1 MTGPLEA
8 RGVGFAYG
16 DAPVFANVDF
26 DLAQSELVMLIG
38 PNGAGKSTL
47 LHLLL
52 GLLRPSTGAVR
63 ISGTPVM
70 DLQRSAIARHVAFM
84 PQDARSDFAFTV
96 RELVAMGRTPHLGRF
111 RPEGPVDVQAIDR
124 ALAATETTGLVE
136 RLVSDL
142 SGGERQRVHLARAL
156 AQDTGVLLLDEPTA
170 NLDVE
175 HQLQILGLV
184 EKLVDGGKAAVVAMH
199 DLSLAARFADR
210 IVVLAHG
217 GVAASGS
224 PEEVI
229 TEEMLR
235 LCFRIRARVGRDG
248 PNGTIT
254 VVPLEPIA

>member
-1 MTGPLEA
+1 MTGSLEA

-16 DAPVFANVDF
+16 ETPVFTNVDF
-26 DLAQSELVMLIG
+26 DLAPSELVMLIG

-52 GLLRPSTGAVR
+52 GLLRPTAGAVR
-63 ISGTPVM
+63 IAGAPVDTM
-70 DLQRSAIARHVAFM
+70 ERIAIARRVALV
-84 PQDARSDFAFTV
+84 PQDVRSDFAFTV

-111 RPEGPVDVQAIDR
+111 RPEGPGDVEAIDR
-124 ALAATETTGLVE
+124 ALAATETTALAA
-136 RLVSDL
+136 RAISDL

-156 AQDTGVLLLDEPTA
+156 AQDTSVLLLDEPTA

-184 EKLVDGGKAAVVAMH
+184 EELVNAGKAAVVALH

-224 PEEVI
+224 PDEVI

-235 LCFRIRARVGRDG
+235 QCFRIRARVVRDG
-248 PNGTIT
+248 ENGTIT
-254 VVPLEPIA
+254 VVPIEPIA

>member
-16 DAPVFANVDF
+16 DVPVFSNVDF
-26 DLAQSELVMLIG
+26 DLAPSELVMLIG

-52 GLLRPSTGAVR
+52 GLLRPTAGTVR
-63 ISGTPVM
+63 ISGTPVENM
-70 DLQRSAIARHVAFM
+70 ERAAIARRIAFV
-84 PQDARSDFAFTV
+84 PQDVRSDFAFTV

-124 ALAATETTGLVE
+124 ALAATETTALAE
-136 RLVSDL
+136 RVVSDL

-156 AQDTGVLLLDEPTA
+156 AQDTTVLLLDEPTA

-184 EKLVDGGKAAVVAMH
+184 EKLVDGGKAAVVALH

-210 IVVLAHG
+210 IVVLAQG
-217 GVAASGS
+217 GVAASGN
-224 PEEVI
+224 PAEVI
-229 TEEMLR
+229 TEETLR
-235 LCFRIRARVGRDG
+235 RCFRIRARVVREGPDG
-248 PNGTIT
+248 MIT